1 MSHTPGPWTLN
12 GRTVLGECFT
22 GELRSICDS
31 VRGGDPTQANANARL
46 IAAAP
51 ELLEALEQI
60 IGDLPS
66 RRDWLDPE
74 VENVAREAIRKA
86 RGAA

>member
-1 MSHTPGPWTLN
+1 MSHTPGPWKFHAPS
-12 GRTVLGECFT
+12 GIVFT
-22 GELRSICDS
+22 DKTGNIAYLPSSQEHNAHLIRS
-31 VRGGDPTQANANARL
+31 
-46 IAAAP
+46 AP

-86 RGAA
+86 RGAE